1 VVARGFLVL
10 YLSAS
15 AAWMASLLA
24 SPLLGALLSI
34 SAAYGFWLLARGFD
48 AWSARSRRES
58 YAFVAAASRG
68 AAVATAVLSLVTAS
82 LLASEPQADAW
93 GVRMALYVLWSGL
106 WIAYYTALVD
116 SPEDFGVQPS
126 RPSLPIMALGLS
138 ILLSPM
144 LTEAFPAPP
153 DVKLVLA
160 LAAYGGYM
168 PPLNASALLV
178 ALVARR

>member
-1 VVARGFLVL
+1 VVARDFLVL

-15 AAWMASLLA
+15 AAWIATLFA
-24 SPLLGALLSI
+24 SPLLGALLSG
-34 SAAYGFWLLARGFD
+34 SAAYGFWLVGRGFETWD
-48 AWSARSRRES
+48 RRRAA
-58 YAFVAAASRG
+58 YALIATASRG
-68 AAVATAVLSLVTAS
+68 VVVAVSVLSLGATL

-93 GVRMALYVLWSGL
+93 GARLALYVMWSGL
-106 WIAYYTALVD
+106 WIAYYAALVD
-116 SPEDFGVQPS
+116 RLEDFGVPPS
-126 RPSLPIMALGLS
+126 KPPLSVVALGAS